1 VGNRGL
7 LRGRG
12 GNVPLGLNGEVV
24 RPDAFAGEQQS
35 QLVPGQLGF
44 IQGPYPT
51 QPWTSRTPRPTVN
64 GMVIHAPHNPNKPGL
79 QVLEVAQS
87 ANVGVIR
94 SLMGVSDAAGIP
106 IAQVFNAGG
115 LLVSG
120 DKITAATGIAPG
132 VSNQAGV
139 DGTTIPSALFGNT
152 GATQPYCRIYFSNGV
167 PSGTTLPSLSPN
179 AGDLC
184 INQAGA
190 VATSTTA
197 VVTGPPNTVTVPNGS
212 GVQYQYNGSAWVPMS
227 TINATIVNGSSAALQ
242 ITLPASGIDGQ
253 RLIVRVYDFANTAET
268 LTWVNT
274 NNSEFVSVPGTSR
287 GNSLAPL
294 FVGFI
299 NNLGTA
305 WSCVAVS

>member
-24 RPDAFAGEQQS
+24 RPQPAGIQQS
-35 QLVPGQLGF
+35 QVVPGQLGF

-64 GMVIHAPHNPNKPGL
+64 GMVVHAPHNPNKPGL

-94 SLMGVSDAAGIP
+94 SLLGVSDAAGIP